1 MKAWDDA
8 LLQDFENNDLKA
20 KIHSNRSLVNYKLS
34 KYCHKTRLI
43 LLGNYGRAA
52 EDARA
57 AIRYDPKFIKPYFR
71 GAQAYLILEKF
82 EECVKIC
89 EDGLV
94 IDPKCKEIVD
104 IHREASQKLEKLKA
118 KVSKLGADANQKVL

>member
-8 LLQDFENNDLKA
+8 LLQDFDDNDLKA

-34 KYCHKTRLI
+34 KYCDKTSLI
-43 LLGNYGRAA
+43 VTGNYGRAA
-52 EDARA
+52 EDAKA

-71 GAQAYLILEKF
+71 GAQAYLILEKY

-89 EDGLV
+89 EEGLAV
-94 IDPKCKEIVD
+94 DPKCKEIEKVKA
-104 IHREASQKLEKLKA
+104 EAEEKLAKLRA
-118 KVSKLGADANQKVL
+118 KVSKLGADADQKV